1 MVSLQV
7 EMFNLCMGHF
17 KTYMK
22 PRQGLFSTF
31 KWDIPIVFIVVCF
44 FQTAH
49 ELWFAAV
56 IHPLF

>member
-31 KWDIPIVFIVVCF
+31 KWDIPKF
-44 FQTAH
+44 FKKKLDKN
-49 ELWFAAV
+49 ERSIYFLV
-56 IHPLF
+56 